1 MRFHNGDAKGE
12 KMPDLELTAAFGDY
26 DRTNILKMGAVR
38 PEGVNLRVLSLPPA
52 EIFFRM
58 CRYQEFDLS
67 EMSMGAHMF
76 LLGEGNSPFVGMP
89 AFPSRVFR
97 HSMVYANTDSGVDEV
112 ADLNGKRVAIREW
125 GMTAVV
131 WIVGILAEEY
141 GLDVGSVDWV
151 AAIEPRVPIPM
162 PPGARIRYMKP
173 GQTVSNM
180 LDSGEVD
187 GALIH
192 QVPECFAKGSPSVK
206 RLFPDYKAAE
216 TAYYKRTGVH
226 PMMHCVV
233 LRRDVHEQN
242 PWALG
247 SIYQAMCE
255 AREKTLELLSD
266 NGALSAMIPFLPAVM
281 DETREIF
288 GDDFWPY
295 GVEANRASL
304 EKLLSY
310 AHAQRLTPG
319 PLEVADLFGESVR
332 NT

>member
-1 MRFHNGDAKGE
+1 
-12 KMPDLELTAAFGDY
+12 
-26 DRTNILKMGAVR
+26 
-38 PEGVNLRVLSLPPA
+38 
-52 EIFFRM
+52 
-58 CRYQEFDLS
+58 
-67 EMSMGAHMF
+67 
-76 LLGEGNSPFVGMP
+76 
-89 AFPSRVFR
+89 
-97 HSMVYANTDSGVDEV
+97 MVYANTDAGVDEV
-112 ADLNGKRVAIREW
+112 PDLNGKRIAIREW

-141 GLDVGSVDWV
+141 GLDVSSVDWV

-180 LDSGEVD
+180 LESGEMD

-192 QVPECFAKGSPSVK
+192 QVPECFAKGSPRVK

-216 TAYYKRTGVH
+216 TEYYKRTGVH

-233 LRRDVHEQN
+233 LRKEIQERT
-242 PWALG
+242 PWALKA
-247 SIYQAMCE
+247 IYQAMCE
-255 AREKTLELLSD
+255 AREKTLESLND

-295 GVEANRASL
+295 GVEANRTSL

-310 AHAQRLTPG
+310 AHGQGLTPG
-319 PLEVADLFGESVR
+319 LLDVEDLFGESVLD
-332 NT
+332 T

>member
-1 MRFHNGDAKGE
+1 
-12 KMPDLELTAAFGDY
+12 MPDLELTAAFGDY
-26 DRTNILKMGAVR
+26 DRTNILKMGSVR
-38 PEGVNLRVLSLPPA
+38 PQGVNLRVLSLPPT
-52 EIFFRM
+52 EIFYRM

-76 LLGEGNSPFVGMP
+76 LLGSGETPFVGMP

-97 HSMVYANTDSGVDEV
+97 HSMVYANTDAGVDEV
-112 ADLNGKRVAIREW
+112 TDLNGKRIVIREW

-180 LDSGEVD
+180 LESGEAD

-192 QVPECFAKGSPSVK
+192 QVPECFANGSPRVK

-216 TAYYKRTGVH
+216 TEYYQRTGVH

-233 LRRDVHEQN
+233 LRRDVHERT

-255 AREKTLELLSD
+255 AREETLESLND

-295 GVEANRASL
+295 GVEANRKSL

-310 AHAQRLTPG
+310 AHGQGLTPMLLG
-319 PLEVADLFGESVR
+319 LEDLFGESVL

>member
-1 MRFHNGDAKGE
+1 
-12 KMPDLELTAAFGDY
+12 MPDLDLTAAFGDY
-26 DRTNILKMGAVR
+26 DRTNVLKMGSVR
-38 PEGVNLRVLSLPPA
+38 PQGVNLRVLSLPPS

-76 LLGEGNSPFVGMP
+76 LLGAGESPFVGMP

-97 HSMVYANTDSGVDEV
+97 HSMVYANTDAGVEEV
-112 ADLNGKRVAIREW
+112 ADLNGKRIAIREW

-141 GLDVGSVDWV
+141 GLEVDSVDWV

-162 PPGARIRYMKP
+162 PAGARIRYMKP
-173 GQTVSNM
+173 GQTISNM
-180 LDSGEVD
+180 LESGEVD
-187 GALIH
+187 GVLIH
-192 QVPECFAKGSPSVK
+192 QVPACFAAGSPRVK

-216 TAYYKRTGVH
+216 IAYYERTGIH

-233 LRRDVHEQN
+233 LRRDVYERN

-247 SIYQAMCE
+247 SVYEAMCA
-255 AREKTLELLSD
+255 AREQTLEALSD
-266 NGALSAMIPFLPAVM
+266 NGALSAMIPFLPAAV

-288 GDDFWPY
+288 GPDFWPY
-295 GVEANRASL
+295 GVEANRKAL

-310 AHAQRLTPG
+310 AHAQGLTPAL
-319 PLEVADLFGESVR
+319 LEVDDLFGASVLD
-332 NT
+332 T